1 MKVSIITITFQCEKY
16 INRCYYSILA
26 QTFENWEWVVVD
38 DGSIDN
44 TRNKIEGFKDERIKY
59 FYLNPNQGR
68 GRARNFALD
77 KVSGDW
83 CVILDM
89 DDLMDPIRLQCVME
103 ADLDGFDYL
112 VSSTRLID
120 DSFNT
125 TGIRSIFYNQ
135 NLRIFTHAT
144 LCIKTKIL
152 KAIRYSDTRYA
163 EDQRVILL
171 ATTNNNGKYVNIPL
185 YIYHENASVNLRG
198 AMLSNLAAF
207 KSLIGIL
214 FKERS
219 RKVEIFILVYAF
231 SFACKYFMLNV
242 FRFTPSLYKL
252 TYSFRS
258 RTVSNTNYNHPE
270 GEEFML
276 DLKERFLA

>member
-44 TRNKIEGFKDERIKY
+44 TRNKIEGFKDDRIKY

-103 ADLDGFDYL
+103 ADLEGFDYL

-120 DSFNT
+120 DSYNT

-144 LCIKTKIL
+144 LCIKTKNL

-207 KSLIGIL
+207 KSLIDIL

-219 RKVEIFILVYAF
+219 RKVEISILVYAF

-258 RTVSNTNYNHPE
+258 RTVGNTNYNHPE